1 MSAADDTPLADLP
14 RAEIDL
20 LVDLAKLE
28 LERRRV
34 LRELEHRQVLREL
47 QRRGLR
53 PPDEE
58 QAQASRMVTKP
69 LQNGAKGVF

>member
-28 LERRRV
+28 LESRRV
-34 LRELEHRQVLREL
+34 LRELDRRRVLRQITQEL

-53 PPDEE
+53 PPDED
-58 QAQASRMVTKP
+58 
-69 LQNGAKGVF
+69 